1 MKYLFLYL
9 LSIGCAPSN
18 PKDSSAAQP
27 EDDTSFDTEEQSAD
41 QTDETG
47 ETGDSSDTASADDT
61 STENDDRF
69 HFPTSSFESTNTAY
83 TSQVPELTLSLNGT
97 ALSVAH
103 GIFNADSNHDFASG
117 MSVTLEN
124 SIIVVNYG
132 LLDVPFGNDTATWYN
147 LSYDVDLSS
156 LELGTYRF
164 RIVLDYDIA
173 DEQGTSVFLED
184 DIVYE

>member
-1 MKYLFLYL
+1 MRYLFLYL

-18 PKDSSAAQP
+18 HKDSGTAQS
-27 EDDTSFDTEEQSAD
+27 EDDTNFDTEEQPAD
-41 QTDETG
+41 QTDETS
-47 ETGDSSDTASADDT
+47 ETGDSSGTSSAEDT
-61 STENDDRF
+61 STEDGDRF
-69 HFPTSSFESTNTAY
+69 HFPTSNFESTSTAY
-83 TSQVPELTLSLNGT
+83 TSQVPELTLSLSGT
-97 ALSVAH
+97 TLSVDH
-103 GIFNADSNHDFASG
+103 GIFNANSNHDFASE

-173 DEQGTSVFLED
+173 DEQGTSVFLEN